1 MYSVDARK
9 RSRTQRGWEKRFF
22 MVTMNIS
29 MQKKVLVIG
38 SKGMLGQELVRVFG
52 EGGHEVTDWDFG
64 DIDVTDRDEA
74 REKIVA
80 LAPDIIV
87 NAVGYNAV
95 DLCESDESESKKAWR
110 INAEVPGELADVA
123 KELGAVFVHYSTDY
137 VFDGE
142 QQRDGYAEDADPN
155 PVSKYGESKLG
166 GERSVAAIGGTY
178 YVVRLS
184 KLFGA
189 PASSAGGKQS
199 FFAKMEEIAREKGAV
214 SAVDD
219 ENGCFTYA
227 PDLADATLS
236 LLLDSA
242 PSGVYHLVNEG
253 AATWYGA
260 LRQYFEIVGADATVY
275 PVSGDA
281 FPRPARRPK
290 DSTLQNTK
298 RPKLR
303 SLREALGAFADSR
316 RP

>member
-1 MYSVDARK
+1 
-9 RSRTQRGWEKRFF
+9 
-22 MVTMNIS
+22 

-38 SKGMLGQELVRVFG
+38 SKGMLGQELLRVFG
-52 EGGHEVTDWDFG
+52 EGGHDVTGWDFG
-64 DIDVTDRDEA
+64 DVDVTDTPVA

-80 LAPDIIV
+80 LAPDIIM
-87 NAVGYNAV
+87 NAVAYNAV
-95 DLCESDESESKKAWR
+95 DACETDEEEFAKAWR
-110 INAEVPGELADVA
+110 INAEVPGELAEVA

-142 QQRDGYAEDADPN
+142 QADGGYAEDAEPN
-155 PVSKYGESKLG
+155 PVSKYGESKRG

-236 LLLDSA
+236 LVLDSA
-242 PSGVYHLVNEG
+242 SAGVYHLVNEG
-253 AATWYGA
+253 PATWYGA
-260 LRQYFEIVGADATVY
+260 LRQYFGIVGVGAEVN
-275 PVSGDA
+275 PVFGDA

-298 RPKLR
+298 RPTLR
-303 SLREALGAFADSR
+303 GLGDALRAFAESR

>member
-1 MYSVDARK
+1 MNRK
-9 RSRTQRGWEKRFF
+9 TLILGA
-22 MVTMNIS
+22 
-29 MQKKVLVIG
+29 
-38 SKGMLGQELVRVFG
+38 KGMLGQELVRVFG
-52 EGGHEVTDWDFG
+52 EGGHEVTGWDFG
-64 DIDVTDRDEA
+64 DIDVTDRDGA

-80 LAPDIIV
+80 LRPDVVI

-95 DLCESDESESKKAWR
+95 DLCESDESESKRAWR
-110 INAEVPGELADVA
+110 INAEVPGELAEVA

-142 QQRDGYAEDADPN
+142 QVGNGYAEDAEPN
-155 PVSKYGESKLG
+155 PVSVYGKSKLG
-166 GERSVAAIGGTY
+166 GEKSTATVGGHY
-178 YVVRLS
+178 YVIRLA
-184 KLFGA
+184 KLFGV
-189 PASSAGGKQS
+189 PATSAGGKQS
-199 FFAKMEEIAREKGAV
+199 FFAKMEEIAREKGIV

-227 PDLADATLS
+227 PDLAEATVS
-236 LLLDSA
+236 LVLDSA
-242 PSGVYHLVNEG
+242 PAGVYHLVNEG

-260 LRQYFEIVGADATVY
+260 LRQYFGIVGVGAEVN